1 MTLLETTSLI
11 LRMKPMSIEIREV
24 TKNDEYT
31 VNGKCVYKD
40 SNGNWIAREE
50 LTEAE
55 YVEFRRHIKIKED
68 NHRYYSKK

>member
-1 MTLLETTSLI
+1 M
-11 LRMKPMSIEIREV
+11 PIEIVEV

-40 SNGNWIAREE
+40 SNGNWITREE

-55 YVEFRRHIKIKED
+55 YVEFRRYMKIKGD
-68 NHRYYSKK
+68 NTRYFAEKKV